1 MKISFFGFCIAG
13 LLVNCFS
20 AKAQTQMLN
29 DNQGKPVMEQN
40 YIDVEGSPYLVPNW
54 FPGKV
59 NLVSGKTMLA
69 KLKYDL
75 IKDELLFQSPR
86 DSLALAFVEP
96 VRSFSFDTFGIPESN
111 LLPLVFGS
119 GYPAIDEQTPAS
131 FYQVIADGKVKVLK
145 RYKKIIHSDQV
156 FNSATVTKTFA
167 LKDAVYYLLMND
179 KIGRIRPGSKVILT
193 ALNDKA
199 EKMQT
204 YIKSAKVDYKSDTD
218 LAKLFNYYNSL

>member
-1 MKISFFGFCIAG
+1 MKISLLGFCIAG
-13 LLVNCFS
+13 LLINCFI
-20 AKAQTQMLN
+20 AKAQIQMLN
-29 DNQGKPVMEQN
+29 DNQGKPVMEQS

-59 NLVSGKTMLA
+59 SLVSGKTMLA

-96 VRSFSFDTFGIPESN
+96 VKSVSFDAFGISESN
-111 LLPLVFGS
+111 LLPLVFSS
-119 GYPAIDEQTPAS
+119 GYPGIDEQTPAS
-131 FYQVIADGKVKVLK
+131 FYQVIADGKAKVLK

-156 FNSATVTKTFA
+156 FNSATVTKTFV
-167 LKDAVYYLLMND
+167 LKDAVYYLLIND
-179 KIGRIRPGSKVILT
+179 KITRIKPSSKVILN
-193 ALNDKA
+193 ALSDKA
-199 EKMQT
+199 EKMQA
-204 YIKSAKVDYKSDTD
+204 YIKSTKLDYKSDAD

>member
-59 NLVSGKTMLA
+59 SLVSGKTMLA

-96 VRSFSFDTFGIPESN
+96 VRSFSFDTFGILESN
-111 LLPLVFGS
+111 LLPLVFSS
-119 GYPAIDEQTPAS
+119 GYPAVDEQTPAS

-179 KIGRIRPGSKVILT
+179 NIARIKPGSKVILT